1 MFAGREELHREV
13 HYALNRAGIQ
23 AAPEIHEIHARKA
36 EIPKVEPPTTL
47 LALKGLDIASS
58 LTEEELEK
66 IASMSQHFVFD
77 AGTILLRE
85 GATAN
90 AFDVIING
98 IAESS
103 VTLPNGSRKSIERL
117 SPGQY
122 FGITSMITTD
132 PSTLQFTALTDVSL
146 IRIDTRCL
154 RSVLADRPDLAEHFA
169 KIVKQRMDRAE
180 EVRLGAQM
188 SSTKLSFQ
196 DILRRIEL
204 SLREPKRR

>member
-13 HYALNRAGIQ
+13 HYALSRAGVQ
-23 AAPEIHEIHARKA
+23 TAPEIYEVHARKA
-36 EIPKVEPPTTL
+36 EIPKVEPPTVL
-47 LALKGLDIASS
+47 LALKGLDVAGS

-66 IASMSQHFVFD
+66 IASMSQHLIFD
-77 AGTILLRE
+77 AGTVLLRE
-85 GATAN
+85 GATAK

-98 IAESS
+98 IVESS
-103 VTLPNGSRKSIERL
+103 ISLPNGSRKSVERL

-146 IRIDTRCL
+146 IRIDTACL
-154 RSVLADRPDLAEHFA
+154 RSILADRPDLSADFA
-169 KIVKQRMDRAE
+169 RIVKQRMDRAE
-180 EVRLGAQM
+180 EVRLSARKAPN
-188 SSTKLSFQ
+188 KLTFQ
-196 DILRRIEL
+196 DILRRVEL